1 MATAGFVIATRQF
14 NVPYQMV
21 QFSHGKVG
29 IATLVLVY
37 SQVGS
42 SAAAAAAAAA
52 VCITTLYAIMGGR
65 GANRYT

>member
-42 SAAAAAAAAA
+42 TAAAAAA
-52 VCITTLYAIMGGR
+52 VCIPTLYAIMGGR